1 MRIFFVINDD
11 AFFYSHRL
19 PIGLAAKEKGWE
31 VFVLS
36 KNCGK
41 KDELVKLGFNYI
53 DIPFTRSA
61 SNPLHELKCTY
72 LISKAIRKY
81 KPDVVHNVT
90 WKGCV
95 WGSLAAKWAGHTRV
109 VNALSGLGYAF
120 TDSRKGVLNRIMQL
134 LLRLSF
140 KSKSFACIFQNPDD
154 LAWFKSKKYCLD
166 GNIYLIKGSGIDLND
181 YSFTPAP
188 NKERLELLFPAR
200 MLKDK
205 GLIELIDACKLLK
218 GKYESRIHLSLVG
231 KCDPANPAGMTE
243 EELKGLLMPGYIDWL
258 GFSSDMKSLY
268 RKSDIV
274 VMPSYRE
281 GLPKSL
287 IEACAIGRPI
297 VTTNVPGCK
306 ECVDDGYNGF
316 LVPAKESESIAAAL
330 ETLITNYSLRKRMGE
345 NSRKIAER
353 DFSIDDVVKK
363 HFEIYQRLLLYPV
376 LTISELR
383 QAHQPS
389 VEWSKN

>member
-31 VFVLS
+31 SFILS

-41 KDELVKLGFNYI
+41 KDELVKMGFHYI
-53 DIPFTRSA
+53 DIPFTRST

-72 LISKAIRKY
+72 LISKAIKRY
-81 KPDVVHNVT
+81 KPDVIHNVT

-95 WGSLAAKWAGHTRV
+95 WGSLAAKLTGHTRV

-120 TDSRKGVLNRIMQL
+120 TDSRKGLLNQIMQF

-140 KSKSFACIFQNPDD
+140 KSNSFACIFQNPDD
-154 LAWFKSKKYCLD
+154 LSWFRSKKYCLD
-166 GNIYLIKGSGIDLND
+166 KNIYIIKGSGIDLND
-181 YSFTPAP
+181 YSFTPIP
-188 NKERLELLFPAR
+188 NQERLELLFPAR

-205 GLIELIDACKLLK
+205 GLIELIEACKLLK
-218 GKYESRIHLSLVG
+218 EKYESRIHISLAG
-231 KCDPANPAGMTE
+231 KCDPANPAGVTE
-243 EELKGLLMPGYIDWL
+243 EELKDLLIPGYIDWL

-268 RKSDIV
+268 KKSDIV

-297 VTTNVPGCK
+297 VTTDVPGCK
-306 ECVDDGYNGF
+306 ECVVDGYNGF
-316 LVPAKESESIAAAL
+316 LVPAKETEPIAFAL
-330 ETLITNYSLRKRMGE
+330 EKLINDDLLRMRMAE

-363 HFEIYQRLLLYPV
+363 HFEIYQSLL
-376 LTISELR
+376 
-383 QAHQPS
+383 
-389 VEWSKN
+389 